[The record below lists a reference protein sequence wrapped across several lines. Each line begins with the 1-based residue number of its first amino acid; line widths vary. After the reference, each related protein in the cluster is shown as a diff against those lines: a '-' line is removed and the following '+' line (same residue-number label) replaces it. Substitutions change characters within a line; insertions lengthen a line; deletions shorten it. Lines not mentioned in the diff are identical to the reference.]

1 MQRCRKPVLAWGLHM
16 FSDSTHDIDVVAWLA
31 TFGILLCLV
40 AAREFGYWMHRRKI
54 RGGSPEAEDGFTL
67 TSVLGLLAL
76 LVSFTFSMSLSRYDS
91 RRELVVAEA
100 NAIGTTALRVQLLD
114 ANARSELEPLMR
126 AYVAERIVYGKASTE
141 QEQDARYARASRLQ
155 NRFWQAMSRG
165 IEPIRTT
172 PLSAL
177 VVSATNDMFDLAASR
192 KAARAAHIPTRVLVV
207 LLIYSVFVAFLV
219 GYEKGHARWASTM
232 LFVLLLIAAALIL
245 DIDQPVRGAVQVSQQ
260 SMLDA
265 QAAMGP

>member
-1 MQRCRKPVLAWGLHM
+1 M
-16 FSDSTHDIDVVAWLA
+16 FSGSMHDIDGIAWLA
-31 TFGILLCLV
+31 AIGILLGLI
-40 AAREFGYWMHRRKI
+40 AAREFGYWMYRRKV
-54 RGGSPEAEDGFTL
+54 RGGSPGREDGFTL

-76 LVSFTFSMSLSRYDS
+76 LVSFTFSMSLSRYDT

-100 NAIGTTALRVQLLD
+100 NAIGTTSLRVQLLD
-114 ANARSELEPLMR
+114 ANARNELNPILH
-126 AYVAERIVYGKASTE
+126 AYVAERIVYGSASSE
-141 QEQDARYARASRLQ
+141 QEQDASYARASILQ
-155 NRFWQAMSRG
+155 NRFWQAMSRD

-172 PLSAL
+172 PLASL
-177 VVSATNDMFDLAASR
+177 VISATNDMFDLAASR

-207 LLIYSVFVAFLV
+207 LLIYSMFVAFLV

-260 SMLDA
+260 PMLDA
-265 QAAMGP
+265 QAAMGPSGG

>member
-1 MQRCRKPVLAWGLHM
+1 M
-16 FSDSTHDIDVVAWLA
+16 FSGSTNDIDGIAWLLA
-31 TFGILLCLV
+31 LGILLCLV
-40 AAREFGYWMHRRKI
+40 AGREFGYWMRRRKSCSGA
-54 RGGSPEAEDGFTL
+54 REVEDGFTL

-76 LVSFTFSMSLSRYDS
+76 LVGFTFSISLSRYDT

-114 ANARSELEPLMR
+114 ANVRSELDPLLR
-126 AYVAERIVYGKASTE
+126 AYVAERIVYGSAPTE
-141 QEQDARYARASRLQ
+141 QGEDASYARASILQ
-155 NRFWQAMSRG
+155 SRFWQAMSRG

-172 PLSAL
+172 PLAAL

-207 LLIYSVFVAFLV
+207 LLTYTLFVAFLV

-232 LFVLLLIAAALIL
+232 LFVLLLIAAGLIL
-245 DIDQPVRGAVQVSQQ
+245 DIDQPVHGAVQVSQQ
-260 SMLDA
+260 PMLDT

>member
-1 MQRCRKPVLAWGLHM
+1 M
-16 FSDSTHDIDVVAWLA
+16 FSGFTNDIDGIAWLLA
-31 TFGILLCLV
+31 LGILLCLV
-40 AAREFGYWMHRRKI
+40 VAREFGYWMRRRKN
-54 RGGSPEAEDGFTL
+54 RSGAREAEDGFTL

-76 LVSFTFSMSLSRYDS
+76 LVGFTFSISLSRYDT

-100 NAIGTTALRVQLLD
+100 NAIGTTAFRVQLLD
-114 ANARSELEPLMR
+114 ANVRSELDPLLR
-126 AYVAERIVYGKASTE
+126 AYVAERIVYGSAPTERAEDAS
-141 QEQDARYARASRLQ
+141 YARATILQ
-155 NRFWQAMSRG
+155 NRFWQTMSRG

-172 PLSAL
+172 PLAAL

-207 LLIYSVFVAFLV
+207 LLIYTLFVAFLV

-232 LFVLLLIAAALIL
+232 LFVLLLIAAGLIL
-245 DIDQPVRGAVQVSQQ
+245 DIDQPVHGAVQVSQQ
-260 SMLDA
+260 PMLDT

>member
-1 MQRCRKPVLAWGLHM
+1 M
-16 FSDSTHDIDVVAWLA
+16 FSGFTNDIDGIAWLLA
-31 TFGILLCLV
+31 LGILLCLV
-40 AAREFGYWMHRRKI
+40 VAREFGYWMRRRKS
-54 RGGSPEAEDGFTL
+54 RSGAREAEDGFTL

-76 LVSFTFSMSLSRYDS
+76 LVGFTFSISLSRYDT

-114 ANARSELEPLMR
+114 ANVRSELDPLLR
-126 AYVAERIVYGKASTE
+126 AYVAERIVYGSAPTE
-141 QEQDARYARASRLQ
+141 QGEDASYARASILQ
-155 NRFWQAMSRG
+155 SRFWQAMSRG

-172 PLSAL
+172 PLAAL

-207 LLIYSVFVAFLV
+207 LLTYTLFVAFLV

-232 LFVLLLIAAALIL
+232 LFVLLLIAAGLIL
-245 DIDQPVRGAVQVSQQ
+245 DIDQPVHGAVQVSQQ
-260 SMLDA
+260 PMLDT